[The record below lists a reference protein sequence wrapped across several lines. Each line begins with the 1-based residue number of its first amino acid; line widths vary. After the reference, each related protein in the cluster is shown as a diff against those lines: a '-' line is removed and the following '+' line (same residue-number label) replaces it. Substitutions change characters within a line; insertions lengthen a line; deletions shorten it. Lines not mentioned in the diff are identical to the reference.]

1 MLDIGV
7 GHLFD
12 SVTYLLG
19 DLATVSATTANHY
32 PIVTVVDDEQKP
44 TGKTVN
50 SSAPDQIAFTG
61 LFKSGAISSA
71 IFRAGLPAS
80 EGRKHL
86 WEIVGEE
93 GSIRMESDEMGS
105 ALVNTKAP
113 KLYLNGALVE
123 VQQVAGPA
131 ENITRAWEAFA
142 KGERS
147 PTLEDA
153 LKLRCLLEGVTRS
166 AQEGR
171 VVSL

>member
-32 PIVTVVDDEQKP
+32 PIVTVLDDKQQP
-44 TGKTVN
+44 TEKTVN

-80 EGRKHL
+80 QGRKHL
-86 WEIVGEE
+86 WEIVGEA
-93 GSIRMESDEMGS
+93 GLIHMESDELSS

-131 ENITRAWEAFA
+131 NNITSAWEAFA

-147 PTLEDA
+147 PNLEDA
-153 LKLRCLLEGVTRS
+153 LKLRRLLEGVTRS

-171 VVSL
+171 VVNL